1 MIRLVF
7 LFFTVNVALAQQN
20 WIGSWYGKLAI
31 QGQEMRLNLHLTKD
45 KDTWKGTLDSPDQ
58 GAFGIPATKVEIQE
72 DRLTFEVKNIGVSY
86 TGVLKGEEIQG
97 NFKQGGMSMPMAL
110 SRKEPAV

>member
-7 LFFTVNVALAQQN
+7 LFFTVNVALAQQY

-58 GAFGIPATKVEIQE
+58 GAFGI
-72 DRLTFEVKNIGVSY
+72 
-86 TGVLKGEEIQG
+86 
-97 NFKQGGMSMPMAL
+97 
-110 SRKEPAV
+110 